1 MKMQSFPELEW
12 INTKEPLTADKLK
25 GNVILLDFF
34 TYCCINCLHAK
45 SEIRYLEE
53 KFRDEPFIVI
63 GVHCA
68 KFANEKDRD
77 NIFKAVQRLEISHP
91 VVIDNDFLLWKQYG
105 VRVWPT
111 FLLIGSDG
119 EIVGM
124 ASGEGNLEVIEQ
136 SVEKAIAQGRENGT
150 LAAEKAVF
158 EMIGY
163 DDSFLKYPSKI
174 FINKEKKLMYISDTG
189 NNRIL
194 EVEINTFN
202 KGRLKRIVG
211 SGIRGYGDGSF
222 GEAMLN
228 KPNGIF
234 LDGDAKLYICDSE
247 NHSIR
252 LADLE
257 KNTVKTIVGDGTKA
271 RWGDARGE
279 TLNSPWD
286 IYKNGETIFIAMAGS
301 HQIWRMDA
309 STYKLRPFIGNG
321 RENLIDGNSRKS
333 QLAQPSGLASD
344 GRDLFFADAESSAI
358 RKVNMNSGLVK
369 TIAGKGLFIYGYRD
383 GKVEDA
389 LFQHPKGVYFE
400 NGIIYVADTFNNAIR
415 IINMSKKTVQTLI
428 SSKDPR
434 LCTVDENSSAGQ
446 INEPNDVVRFGGY
459 LYITDTNNNLVR
471 VLDIKKRTLFD
482 FEIER

>member
-12 INTKEPLTADKLK
+12 INTKEPLAVDKLK
-25 GNVILLDFF
+25 GNVILINFF
-34 TYCCINCLHAK
+34 TYCCINCLHAQ

-53 KFRDEPFIVI
+53 KFKDEPFIVI

-77 NIFKAVQRLEISHP
+77 NILKAVQRLEINHP
-91 VVIDNDFLLWKQYG
+91 VVIDNDFQIWKQYG

-111 FLLIGSDG
+111 FLLVGSDG
-119 EIVGM
+119 DIVGM
-124 ASGEGNLEVIEQ
+124 ASGEGNLEVVEQ
-136 SVEKAIAQGRENGT
+136 SIEKALALGRENGT
-150 LAAEKAVF
+150 LAAERTNI
-158 EMIGY
+158 ELLY
-163 DDSFLKYPSKI
+163 QEESFLKYPRKL
-174 FINKEKKLMYISDTG
+174 FINKDKKMMYVSDMG

-194 EVEINTFN
+194 EIEINSFN
-202 KGRLKRIVG
+202 KGKLKNIIG
-211 SGIRGYGDGSF
+211 SGVKGFKDGTF
-222 GEAMLN
+222 AEAMLN

-234 LDGDAKLYICDSE
+234 LDGHDLYICDSE

-252 LADLE
+252 LADIE
-257 KNTVKTIVGDGTKA
+257 KGTIQTIVGDGTKA

-301 HQIWRMDA
+301 HQIWRMDTG
-309 STYKLRPFIGNG
+309 TYKLRPFIGNG
-321 RENLIDGNSRKS
+321 RENLVDGNSRKS

-389 LFQHPKGVYFE
+389 LFQHPRGVYFE
-400 NGIIYVADTFNNAIR
+400 NGILYVADTFNNSIR

-434 LCTVDENSSAGQ
+434 LCSIDESSKAGQ

-471 VLDIKKRTLFD
+471 VLDIKKRTIYD